1 MNAFVHLPLQESVAQ
16 SGASKHDQW
25 RGYMTVLVVN
35 LGIINSISILT
46 AVICSMRK
54 FDVDRLHN
62 CFCPEVKWMLAIH
75 LQLST
80 LSALDLD
87 HVHHLSHA
95 LVPEMILIICQ
106 KGINELQT
114 LCGRFK
120 VVEIIKRCN
129 VVRC

>member
-16 SGASKHDQW
+16 GGASKHDQW

-35 LGIINSISILT
+35 HVIINSISLFT
-46 AVICSMRK
+46 VVIRSMKK

-62 CFCPEVKWMLAIH
+62 CFCPEVKWMLPIH

-87 HVHHLSHA
+87 HVHHLPHA
-95 LVPEMILIICQ
+95 LLQQNDTYCLPEGNQ
-106 KGINELQT
+106 
-114 LCGRFK
+114 
-120 VVEIIKRCN
+120 
-129 VVRC
+129 